1 MDSGVESVRTLSSIV
16 RRKVVTESGGH
27 LGHCYDV
34 RGELTTS
41 RLRVTGLVI
50 GRRGRLEHFGIGAQA
65 SASSN
70 RVRDGDVIPWEA
82 IIRFE
87 ADTIVVRDPW
97 SQP

>member
-1 MDSGVESVRTLSSIV
+1 VRTLSSIV
-16 RRKVVTESGGH
+16 RRKVVTESGDK
-27 LGHCYDV
+27 LGRCYDV
-34 RGELTTS
+34 RGELTQS
-41 RLRVTGLVI
+41 RLKVTGLVI
-50 GRRGRLEHFGIGAQA
+50 GRQGRLEHFGIGAQA

-97 SQP
+97 SQT

>member
-1 MDSGVESVRTLSSIV
+1 MRTLSSIV
-16 RRKVVTESGGH
+16 RRKIVTESGVE
-27 LGHCYDV
+27 LGRCYDV
-34 RGELTTS
+34 RGELSRS
-41 RLRVTGLVI
+41 RLTVRGLVI

-97 SQP
+97 SEA

>member
-1 MDSGVESVRTLSSIV
+1 MRTLSSIV
-16 RRKVVTESGGH
+16 RRKVVTESGEE
-27 LGHCYDV
+27 LGRCFDV
-34 RGELTTS
+34 RGELTQS
-41 RLRVTGLVI
+41 RLKVKGLVI

-82 IIRFE
+82 IIRLE

-97 SQP
+97 SRE